1 MWERTHGHGPEGL
14 AKRAGGML
22 AIAVMAVLITAA
34 LPCTASA
41 ATVFSS
47 ISPVP
52 DSVLVGSPDSLRAYV
67 QADSAVLTTS
77 KIAVDGVDLTT
88 YVDWPG
94 HWEDPTC
101 QEVWIID
108 DYSKGTIS
116 ANKAEGFSAGTH
128 TAVLTVNTASSGSST
143 YTWSFTVTYPANQLA
158 TFSARN
164 PAANTTAT
172 SPPMVRVTVEST
184 NAISG
189 YNADLFVDG
198 TIVNHTYSAL
208 STKKFNL
215 YTLSAIAMTDGLH
228 TVRAT
233 VLDALR
239 IPSEDSWSFKVAIKP
254 TLNSPEPSSGATVHV
269 ARPPIRVIIA
279 DNTPGPLRMVLRL
292 DGVQK
297 FDGMVP
303 QGTFRWD
310 PTADFA
316 NGSTHTVRADVY
328 DAAGNTQT
336 LTWSFTATAAAPMS
350 TGNDCT
356 SCHQAAT
363 HPFNNCTGCHQS
375 DPLYDP
381 HGPNRYAPAGPC
393 YDCHGSSYTHT
404 ISPDCAYC
412 HSSTQWVQIPR
423 HTPSEEASKH
433 VSAASG
439 CDMCHDTSLL
449 AEHGKYPSKSV
460 FKYQCEL
467 CHTSARPEVIAAIT
481 ANDTSC
487 GACHANAGH
496 PHPEAAITGVLAGD
510 GRLCTECHSSDI
522 IVEHAKTTSA
532 GNADPCATCHAASGG
547 GGARS
552 AIGGAWDRTC
562 DTPACHG
569 ASSAQPV
576 HSTYCQGCHQNENTD
591 FSVKQTDFSGASV
604 AKAKCKSCHGTGIT
618 DLGRYKLGRRWYG
631 YRHLSHDATAECKS
645 CHFWEPVRTEFY
657 TQAVTGPY
665 GAFASVDS
673 TSPTAARAHSAHT
686 SGSWPKS
693 IEFAP
698 QIYCGNCHEAV
709 GCASCHGEAGVPA
722 AHASHGTQPT
732 STVSVARGAASYTSP
747 KAALVPETRSC
758 TAAACH
764 GSDAATVPTCA
775 SCHTDRTATHW

>member
-1 MWERTHGHGPEGL
+1 MTCVFAVGVLL
-14 AKRAGGML
+14 ACL
-22 AIAVMAVLITAA
+22 TAA
-34 LPCTASA
+34 LPVAAFGATTYSA
-41 ATVFSS
+41 AIPAADV
-47 ISPVP
+47 VMA
-52 DSVLVGSPDSLRAYV
+52 GSPQYV
-67 QADSAVLTTS
+67 SIYADSDSRILPSSTIT
-77 KIAVDGVDLTT
+77 VDGVVKSTA
-88 YVDWPG
+88 VDWPG
-94 HWEDPTC
+94 HWEDPDC
-101 QEVWIID
+101 MEVWITD
-108 DYSKGTIS
+108 DVTAATLS
-116 ANKAEGFSAGTH
+116 AYFAGPFTPGTH
-128 TAVLTVNTASSGSST
+128 TAVATVNTASSGTST
-143 YTWSFTVTYPANQLA
+143 YTWSFTVTYPVDQQAV
-158 TFSARN
+158 FSAKL
-164 PAANTTAT
+164 PSAGTTITAF
-172 SPPMVRVTVEST
+172 PQVGVTAESS
-184 NAISG
+184 N
-189 YNADLFVDG
+189 
-198 TIVNHTYSAL
+198 
-208 STKKFNL
+208 
-215 YTLSAIAMTDGLH
+215 TLSGSNGVLYLDGVRLSGGYLTHTAKKTTLYSYAAVPMTDGSH

-233 VLDALR
+233 VFDSMR
-239 IPSEDSWSFKVAIKP
+239 IPSESSWSFKAAIKP
-254 TLNSPEPSSGATVHV
+254 TLNSPTPSAGSTVHV
-269 ARPPIRVIIA
+269 ARPPISVIIA
-279 DNTPGPLRMVLRL
+279 DNTPGPLRTVLRL

-350 TGNDCT
+350 TGTDCT

-423 HTPSEEASKH
+423 HTPSAEASKH

-449 AEHGKYPSKSV
+449 AEHGKYPSTSV

-510 GRLCTECHSSDI
+510 GRLCTECHSPDI

-532 GNADPCATCHAASGG
+532 GSTDPCATCHAASGG
-547 GGARS
+547 GGARG

-645 CHFWEPVRTEFY
+645 CHYWEPVRTEFY